1 MTHSNSRKG
10 RATRL
15 YRDPRGGKLL
25 GVCAGVADY
34 FGFDVTGTR
43 IVALISLVFF
53 MPATLLVYFGL
64 AILLP
69 RREEVDRGREALGE
83 FDRELR
89 RSPQATLSGAR
100 HRFRELDLRLQR
112 MERYV
117 TSSRFQL
124 DREFRDLGA
133 RGGDRR

>member
-1 MTHSNSRKG
+1 MNNARDRKE

-15 YRDPRGGKLL
+15 YRDPRAGKLL

-43 IVALISLVFF
+43 IVTLISLVFF

-64 AILLP
+64 GILLP
-69 RREEVDRGREALGE
+69 RREEVSHGRESLGE

-89 RSPQATLSGAR
+89 RSPQATLSATR

-117 TSSRFQL
+117 TSPRFQL
-124 DREFRDLGA
+124 DREFRDLGG
-133 RGGDRR
+133 RGHE